1 MDSPREGV
9 FTAPVRAAD
18 TGRIRPLTAGLLV
31 LLAGAAGVLPSFSL
45 GANVLVLGSGGV
57 LFWTG
62 LNHAPPRRVVAV
74 PARAAAW
81 WLVPAGLLLVV
92 EATNYVLGS
101 TYEHPTLSGLA
112 DPWLE
117 RYPVR
122 AAAFLG
128 WLAAFRVLVR
138 R

>member
-1 MDSPREGV
+1 MDLPREGV

-18 TGRIRPLTAGLLV
+18 TGQIRPLTVGLLV
-31 LLAGAAGVLPSFSL
+31 LIAGSAGWFQSFSL

-62 LNHAPPRRVVAV
+62 LNHAPPPAAPV
-74 PARAAAW
+74 PARGAVW
-81 WLVPAGLLLVV
+81 WLVPAGLLLVI
-92 EATNYVLGS
+92 EATNYALGS
-101 TYEHPTLSGLA
+101 TYEHPTLSRLA

-122 AAAFLG
+122 AGAFLG
-128 WLAAFRVLVR
+128 WLVAFRALAR